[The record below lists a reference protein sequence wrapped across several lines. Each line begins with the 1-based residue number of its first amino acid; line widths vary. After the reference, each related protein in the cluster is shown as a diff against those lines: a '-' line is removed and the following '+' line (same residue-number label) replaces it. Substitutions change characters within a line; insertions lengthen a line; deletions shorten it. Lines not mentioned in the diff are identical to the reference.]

1 MSLQAARRT
10 LASFDYLM
18 FAAVTALV
26 TIGMVFIHSASAKS
40 GAWGQVTLSVDYAEL
55 QLRWAVISVGVFFIM
70 LVPRYTRLRAGAY
83 AFYVIVLVLLVIT
96 LKYGRGPEHSDVRRW
111 LRVSIG
117 GYHVGDFQASQLMQV
132 ALVLTLAKYLMF
144 RKSPALGE
152 TLVVFLL
159 AGVPMLLV
167 LKQPDLGTALL
178 FAPLPFVLLYA
189 AGARL
194 AHLLAFGGLGA
205 TVMPVFWS
213 FVMKPYQKMRFL
225 AWLDPYQYE
234 KSDGWQYI
242 QSRIAVGSGG
252 LFGRGLGQGTQT
264 SLNYLSERHTDFI
277 FSVILE
283 ESGFV
288 GGLIIVALYVIII
301 LCGLGIA
308 TRTREPFGR
317 LLVVG
322 VVSLLATQVFVN
334 MGMNIGLMPITGLT
348 LPFISYGGSSLLA
361 SFIAVAIMMNVA
373 VHPVMVLSSDGF

>member
-205 TVMPVFWS
+205 TVLPVFWS

-225 AWLDPYQYE
+225 AWLDPYRYE